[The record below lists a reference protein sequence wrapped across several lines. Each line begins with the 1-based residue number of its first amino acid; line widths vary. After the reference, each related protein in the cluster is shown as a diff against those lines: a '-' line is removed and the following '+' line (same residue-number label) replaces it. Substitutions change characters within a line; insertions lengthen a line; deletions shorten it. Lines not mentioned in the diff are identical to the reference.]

1 MRYRLRPV
9 TEQDKEWLYA
19 LKIDAYRDV
28 VERQFGW
35 WDEDL
40 QRRMFED
47 AWQPAAARVIVVSER
62 DVGLLELANRE
73 GTLWIANIQL
83 SSTARGQGLGSRIIQ
98 DLMGDARAD
107 GKPLRLRVLH
117 RNDRARRLYQRLG
130 FVQIGETDTHYEM
143 QVV

>member
-47 AWQPAAARVIVVSER
+47 AWQPAAARVIVVSGR

-73 GTLWIANIQL
+73 GTLWIAEH
-83 SSTARGQGLGSRIIQ
+83 STEQHGARSGAWFSNHSGSH
-98 DLMGDARAD
+98 G
-107 GKPLRLRVLH
+107 
-117 RNDRARRLYQRLG
+117 
-130 FVQIGETDTHYEM
+130 
-143 QVV
+143 